1 MTPPDDDR
9 SVAEMRADHLAE
21 YPDGCRA
28 GCAWCAERREPETF
42 PSLFDGG
49 DAA

>member
-9 SVAEMRADHLAE
+9 SVAEIKADHLAE
-21 YPDGCRA
+21 FPEGCRA
-28 GCAWCAERREPETF
+28 GCVWCAERRGEVPT
-42 PSLFDGG
+42 LFDGG

>member
-1 MTPPDDDR
+1 MTDTDDR
-9 SVAEMRADHLAE
+9 SLAEVKAAHLAE

-28 GCAWCAERREPETF
+28 GCVWCAERFDPDTF
-42 PSLFDGG
+42 PTLFDDGG